1 MPPYGDTPPILGTN
15 VTQFYLLS
23 YISWYIMC
31 VRLKSKEIRLD
42 YYPAD
47 QLHGLYVCV
56 AAPRS
61 SCADLLLPSV
71 LFIFHMA
78 LGN

>member
-1 MPPYGDTPPILGTN
+1 MLHSFIYCLIFRGT
-15 VTQFYLLS
+15 L
-23 YISWYIMC
+23 C
-31 VRLKSKEIRLD
+31 VSDEIRLD